1 MRRLFCAIV
10 LAVLTAP
17 ALRAENGVR
26 PGEFIVEPPTLICLG
41 FEWAI
46 SGDDNRNATVDVSYR
61 RAGDSQWRDALPL
74 LRMGGEKIFRA
85 PYTVPERF
93 AGSILDLDPDTA
105 YEVRLTMKDP
115 DGVSGQAVQLV
126 KVRTRAEPKA
136 AAGGRVLHVYPPTW
150 RAAKEEP
157 NYTGLMAAYAG
168 AGTGDWNVV
177 FQNKVGP
184 GDTILVHAGL
194 YKGDRHNYVD
204 PLSTT
209 FDGAYLLT
217 AKGTAERPIV
227 IKAAGDGEVIFD
239 GDGAFR
245 LFDVMAADYNVF
257 DGLTIRN
264 TEVAFW
270 AGVKDVAGAKGLA
283 VRNCRIE
290 NVGVGVVTQ
299 FAGSKE
305 FYIADNVF
313 LGRDDRHRVLGWA
326 NPGLYGAH
334 PINSYFAVKVYGSG
348 HVIAHN
354 AVAFFHD
361 GISVCTHGVPEPQQD
376 LKAVAIDIYNNDIHV
391 TGDDFIEA
399 DGGVHNIRVM
409 RNRGINA
416 AHTALSAQ
424 PIFGGPAY
432 YIRNV
437 VYNTPVALKFANPAG
452 VVVLHNTF
460 IAENRTAQR
469 VSNADFRNNLF
480 LGTDARTG
488 IAVLGGPTAYSTY
501 DYNGYRPNR
510 GADPQ
515 YTWLGTETRRPRRL
529 RHRTEAGAALR
540 DARRTGCRHRPGD
553 ARHGSGLRHLRRSS
567 RALAA
572 RLVEA
577 VASLRGDEPQ
587 LPPQAGQQSGGCRRQ
602 AAERQRR
609 VQRPCSR
616 SRRLRSGAAGAGVR
630 TEMVEG
636 AVVLSVSRCVPPDS
650 LACDVSHDVS
660 QFCEG

>member
-1 MRRLFCAIV
+1 
-10 LAVLTAP
+10 
-17 ALRAENGVR
+17 
-26 PGEFIVEPPTLICLG
+26 
-41 FEWAI
+41 
-46 SGDDNRNATVDVSYR
+46 
-61 RAGDSQWRDALPL
+61 
-74 LRMGGEKIFRA
+74 MGGEKIFRA
-85 PYTVPERF
+85 PYTVPDRF

-136 AAGGRVLHVYPPTW
+136 ATGGRVLHVYPPTW
-150 RAAKEEP
+150 RGAKEEP
-157 NYTGLMAAYAG
+157 NFTGLMAAYAG

-177 FQNKVGP
+177 FQHKVGP
-184 GDTILVHAGL
+184 GDVILVHAGL

-217 AKGTAERPIV
+217 AKGTPERPIV

-245 LFDVMAADYNVF
+245 LFDVMAADYNIF

-270 AGVKDVAGAKGLA
+270 AGVKDVAGAKGLV

-290 NVGVGVVTQ
+290 NVGVGVITQ
-299 FAGSKE
+299 FAGSKD

-334 PINSYFAVKVYGSG
+334 PINSYYAVKVYGSG

-409 RNRGINA
+409 RNRGVNA

-452 VVVLHNTF
+452 VVVLSQHDHRREPHR
-460 IAENRTAQR
+460 AAR
-469 VSNADFRNNLF
+469 VERPFPEQPVPRHRRADRH
-480 LGTDARTG
+480 
-488 IAVLGGPTAYSTY
+488 
-501 DYNGYRPNR
+501 R
-510 GADPQ
+510 GARRSHRLLDLRLQRLPAKSRRGRAIHVA
-515 YTWLGTETRRPRRL
+515 GTETRRPRRL
-529 RHRTEAGAALR
+529 RHRTETGAAFR
-540 DARRTGCRHRPGD
+540 DARANWRRPPARKRTASRWTTTSSKICARRRRPTHR
-553 ARHGSGLRHLRRSS
+553 S
-567 RALAA
+567 RAG
-572 RLVEA
+572 RTRRR
-577 VASLRGDEPQ
+577 ASTS
-587 LPPQAGQQSGGCRRQ
+587 A
-602 AAERQRR
+602 
-609 VQRPCSR
+609 
-616 SRRLRSGAAGAGVR
+616 
-630 TEMVEG
+630 
-636 AVVLSVSRCVPPDS
+636 
-650 LACDVSHDVS
+650 
-660 QFCEG
+660 